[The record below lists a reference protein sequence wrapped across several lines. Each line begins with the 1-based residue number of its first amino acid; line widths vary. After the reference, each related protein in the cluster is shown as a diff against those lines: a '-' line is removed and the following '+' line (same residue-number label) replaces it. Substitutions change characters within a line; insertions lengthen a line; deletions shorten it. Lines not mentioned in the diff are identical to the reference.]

1 MPLLA
6 IPLAVTNPR
15 LGRSFQLLLGLLAY
29 VLVTN
34 LLALSH
40 AWIAQG
46 RLSFVVGVWLVPG
59 LVLGIAAILVWG
71 RQSLMRSP
79 IDWVWLQIRRLR
91 SS

>member
-1 MPLLA
+1 M
-6 IPLAVTNPR
+6 
-15 LGRSFQLLLGLLAY
+15 
-29 VLVTN
+29 TN

-59 LVLGIAAILVWG
+59 LVLGMAAILVWG